1 MNYSKFVKCIWYDF
15 MLKVRL
21 NINKVKVKKNEMR
34 KSDFF
39 FSIKIKKNLKKL
51 FLLGWN
57 CTILKNNSKSGLNLK
72 VCC

>member
-51 FLLGWN
+51 FLLG
-57 CTILKNNSKSGLNLK
+57 
-72 VCC
+72 